1 MLGLSLALTFL
12 HSMQYIDRELEQL
25 SSTSTVR
32 ESSEKANQGHLIDSL
47 QGIGFLAVIEY
58 TTGKPTVSRQR
69 ALTVDLAYDQKW
81 QQRLDK
87 KSPVRFGEVL
97 RHSLCKEAPLRAWC
111 EETRS
116 YEAVVQRKFAT
127 NLPSLLSLSCSCAG
141 SNAGLGLHIWQQKD
155 IRNWLPEHIE
165 VQIETDNSI
174 TVNELAVNDDGEDE
188 WLTVEGKLTLPESL
202 FDGQE
207 MHYHDLPI
215 KKSYC
220 LDAVVSFIRST
231 NSSAS
236 IDASQVEGH
245 HVVHVQTS
253 TDHERR
259 MLNNQLRQ
267 IEKYHDNVSAAGN
280 TKIHMSES
288 SLAENLQ
295 HIKDR
300 IASLEEKETGDQWWL
315 LNGFVLTKIENV
327 DDIRSFNAI
336 KEP

>member
-1 MLGLSLALTFL
+1 
-12 HSMQYIDRELEQL
+12 MQYIDRELEQL
-25 SSTSTVR
+25 SSTTTVR
-32 ESSEKANQGHLIDSL
+32 ESSENAHEGHLIDSL
-47 QGIGFLAVIEY
+47 QGIGFLSVIEY
-58 TTGKPTVSRQR
+58 ATGKPTISRQR

-87 KSPVRFGEVL
+87 NSDVRFGEVL
-97 RHSLCKEAPLRAWC
+97 RHTLCKEAPLRAWC

-141 SNAGLGLHIWQQKD
+141 SNVRLGLQIWQQKN

-165 VQIETDNSI
+165 VQIESDKSI
-174 TVNELAVNDDGEDE
+174 TVKELVVNDDGEDE

-207 MHYHDLPI
+207 MHHHDLPI
-215 KKSYC
+215 KKSYR

-231 NSSAS
+231 NLSTS
-236 IDASQVEGH
+236 IDASQVEGN
-245 HVVHVQTS
+245 HVVHVRTS
-253 TDHERR
+253 IEHERS

-267 IEKYHDNVSAAGN
+267 IEKYLDNVSAVGN
-280 TKIHMSES
+280 TQIHMSES
-288 SLAENLQ
+288 SLTENLQ

-300 IASLEEKETGDQWWL
+300 IAALEEKETGDQWWL
-315 LNGFVLTKIENV
+315 LNGFVLTKIENA
-327 DDIRSFNAI
+327 DDIRSFSSI